1 MSVISFSR
9 LSLVALALAGAGLA
23 VPAAQAQ
30 TEAQAHAAANGGVS
44 LGSTRVIYP
53 QGNNQVSLAVNNT
66 DPKATFLIQS
76 WVENASESKSSDFV
90 ITPPLFVMKPQKEN
104 TLRIMYVG
112 PNNLPADRESLYWV
126 NVKAIPS
133 AAKDTKG
140 KNALQIAVLSRIK
153 LFVRPKNLPMASIDA
168 PAKLRFHESGNTLTV
183 KNPTPYYMTLV
194 QIHAGTATLP
204 TTMVAPMSQADLK
217 LPANAQG
224 NITFQTI
231 NDYGANSPEQKAII
245 E

>member
-1 MSVISFSR
+1 M
-9 LSLVALALAGAGLA
+9 
-23 VPAAQAQ
+23 
-30 TEAQAHAAANGGVS
+30 
-44 LGSTRVIYP
+44 
-53 QGNNQVSLAVNNT
+53 
-66 DPKATFLIQS
+66 
-76 WVENASESKSSDFV
+76 
-90 ITPPLFVMKPQKEN
+90 
-104 TLRIMYVG
+104 
-112 PNNLPADRESLYWV
+112 
-126 NVKAIPS
+126 
-133 AAKDTKG
+133 
-140 KNALQIAVLSRIK
+140 LSRIK

-204 TTMVAPMSQADLK
+204 TTMVAPMSQADIK
-217 LPANAQG
+217 LPANGQG

>member
-9 LSLVALALAGAGLA
+9 FSLVALVLAGLA
-23 VPAAQAQ
+23 APAAQAH
-30 TEAQAHAAANGGVS
+30 TAANGGVS

-53 QGNNQVSLAVNNT
+53 QGASQVSLAVNNT
-66 DPKATFLIQS
+66 DANATFLIQS
-76 WVENASESKSSDFV
+76 WIENATESKSSDFV

-133 AAKDTKG
+133 AAKDAKG
-140 KNALQIAVLSRIK
+140 KNTLQIAVLSRIK
-153 LFVRPKNLPMASIDA
+153 LFVRPKNLSMASIDA
-168 PAKLRFHESGNTLTV
+168 PAKLRFHQSGSTLTV
-183 KNPTPYYMTLV
+183 KNPTPYYITLV
-194 QIHAGTATLP
+194 QVHAGTVILP
-204 TTMVAPMSQADLK
+204 TTMVAPMSQAELK

-224 NITFQTI
+224 KITFQTI

>member
-23 VPAAQAQ
+23 APAAQAQ
-30 TEAQAHAAANGGVS
+30 TETQAHAAANGGVS

-90 ITPPLFVMKPQKEN
+90 ITPPLFAMQGKKEN
-104 TLRIMYVG
+104 TL
-112 PNNLPADRESLYWV
+112 
-126 NVKAIPS
+126 
-133 AAKDTKG
+133 
-140 KNALQIAVLSRIK
+140 KNTLQIAVLSRIK